1 MSSILFFCVSFF
13 ASIAGA
19 ICGIGG
25 GVIIKPVLDML
36 GLASVATISFLSGCT
51 VLSMSCYTVGKN
63 IVAGDNRVDFRTGT
77 PLAIGAA
84 VGGVVG
90 KQLFSTIAGMF
101 PNPNTVGVVQSIC
114 LAIITIGTFVYTLF
128 KARIQGKHITNPE
141 SCVIIGLVQGC
152 AREIKVPK
160 GMKERIILADG
171 TKVWLNSGSCLTLSP
186 GFGQTDRELQLEGE
200 GMFEVAKD
208 KHKPFIIRSGDIR
221 VRVTGT
227 VFNFKSYPEERF
239 AKVTLV
245 RGSLDVSSVT
255 GRVPHTVTLKP
266 CEQVVLDRN
275 RDVMEKKVVETA
287 PDVAWTCVGQR
298 DEGISE
304 DTAET
309 EMTEHAG
316 GAEALF
322 FDEMS
327 MEQIV
332 QELERVFHVNIVV
345 KKPGILQEKYYGD
358 FRNRKDIFAILDVML
373 RGEQVSYQ
381 IKGDTV
387 FIGE

>member
-1 MSSILFFCVSFF
+1 METNSDIDSLIEKQWSEGLSPESEDVLREWVSADEGHRKYYERRILLYRWMGIRKRMPVFEKERKKAYGRFLRSIKGGNMPVPFVHKVFSRKFVACAAMVVVLL
-13 ASIAGA
+13 
-19 ICGIGG
+19 GG
-25 GVIIKPVLDML
+25 G
-36 GLASVATISFLSGCT
+36 LAVWQQQD
-51 VLSMSCYTVGKN
+51 K
-63 IVAGDNRVDFRTGT
+63 
-77 PLAIGAA
+77 AA
-84 VGGVVG
+84 EE
-90 KQLFSTIAGMF
+90 QA
-101 PNPNTVGVVQSIC
+101 
-114 LAIITIGTFVYTLF
+114 
-128 KARIQGKHITNPE
+128 
-141 SCVIIGLVQGC
+141 VQGC

-171 TKVWLNSGSCLTLSP
+171 TKVWLNSGSCLTLGP

-200 GMFEVAKD
+200 GMFDVAKD
-208 KHKPFIIRSGDIR
+208 KQKPFIIRSGDIR

-266 CEQVVLDRN
+266 CEQVVLDRS

-298 DEGISE
+298 GESMSE
-304 DTAET
+304 DTSET
-309 EMTEHAG
+309 EMTGHAG
-316 GAEALF
+316 GEEALF

-345 KKPGILQEKYYGD
+345 KNPGILQEKYYGD
-358 FRNRKDIFAILDVML
+358 FRNRKDFFAILDVML

>member
-1 MSSILFFCVSFF
+1 METNRDIDLLIEKQWSEGLSPEAEDVLREWVSANEEHRKYYERRILLYRWMGIQQRIPIFEKERKKAYGRFLRSIKGENMPFFFVHKIFSRKLVACAAMVV
-13 ASIAGA
+13 ILL
-19 ICGIGG
+19 GG
-25 GVIIKPVLDML
+25 G
-36 GLASVATISFLSGCT
+36 LAVWQQQD
-51 VLSMSCYTVGKN
+51 K
-63 IVAGDNRVDFRTGT
+63 
-77 PLAIGAA
+77 AA
-84 VGGVVG
+84 EEQV
-90 KQLFSTIAGMF
+90 
-101 PNPNTVGVVQSIC
+101 
-114 LAIITIGTFVYTLF
+114 
-128 KARIQGKHITNPE
+128 
-141 SCVIIGLVQGC
+141 VQGC

-171 TKVWLNSGSCLTLSP
+171 TKVWLNSGSRLTLGP

-208 KHKPFIIRSGDIR
+208 KQNPFIIRSGDIR

-245 RGSLDVSSVT
+245 RGSLDVSSVN
-255 GRVPHTVTLKP
+255 GRVPHTVALKP
-266 CEQVVLDRN
+266 CEQVVLDRS

-298 DEGISE
+298 DEAISE
-304 DTAET
+304 GMAET
-309 EMTEHAG
+309 EMTSHAG
-316 GAEALF
+316 GEEALF

-327 MEQIV
+327 MEDIV

-345 KKPGILQEKYYGD
+345 RKPGILQEKYYGD
-358 FRNRKDIFAILDVML
+358 FRNRKDIFAILDAML